1 MDEPGRADCD
11 LICLGAGIGG
21 LTAAITAHELG
32 LRPLVI
38 EKTGK
43 IGGVG
48 GISGGQCWM
57 PVNQL
62 ARAAGITDSVEA
74 ATAYLMYA
82 GGGFGDE
89 QLARHYCAR
98 AGEVVKFLADKAGL
112 NWVLVPVPDNFAGCP
127 GAVGALESGR
137 LLEVHVFPGALLG
150 ADRTRTRR
158 ERNFA
163 TATEVFTGS
172 VSQEEIEQRRERDDR
187 ARGGALAGA
196 LVRNALDRGIE
207 IWTNSSPVALLRE
220 DGRVV
225 GVRVARADA
234 EIEVRASRGV
244 LLATGGTDG
253 SAELTRIYEGRD
265 RDTVSLLSTTG
276 DHLRLA
282 GLLGA
287 KVVAPFRPIH
297 TCLEPDVTAVLD
309 EDGTVQ
315 RNLSIMRSAFPHA
328 IIVNSGGR
336 RFHNEA
342 DHQSRDAGLTA
353 IDTRAPWSLANVPCW
368 TVWDSQHVQKYFGG
382 VAPDTP
388 GVWSAASLPELA
400 TAAGIDPDGLARHVA
415 EFNRH
420 AAAGRDPDFGRG
432 SHPADRFVGD
442 FAGPGHPNLGAI
454 DQPPFYAVRLAIR
467 TMGIPVAGLTVDEHS
482 RVIDWADRPI
492 RGLYAAGNA
501 IALVDLGFGYEGGN
515 ANGRSLVYGFGAAAH
530 AASPDSVTDAACD

>member
-1 MDEPGRADCD
+1 MDEQSRVDID

-48 GISGGQCWM
+48 GISGGQCWV
-57 PVNQL
+57 PVNHL
-62 ARAAGITDSVEA
+62 AKAAGITDSVDA

-82 GGGFGDE
+82 GGGRGE
-89 QLARHYCAR
+89 ERMARHYCAR
-98 AGEVVKFLADKAGL
+98 AGEVVQFLADKAGL
-112 NWVLVPVPDNFAGCP
+112 RWVLVPVPDNFAGCP
-127 GAVGALESGR
+127 GAIGALQTGR
-137 LLEVHVFPGALLG
+137 LLEVDVFPGALLG
-150 ADRTRTRR
+150 ADRPRTRR
-158 ERNFA
+158 ERNVA
-163 TATEVFTGS
+163 TATETFTGS
-172 VSQEEIEQRRERDDR
+172 VSVQEVEQRRQRDDR
-187 ARGGALAGA
+187 ARGGSLAGA

-207 IWTNSSPVALLRE
+207 IWTDFLPLALLRA

-225 GVRVARADA
+225 GVRVAHDGA
-234 EIEVRASRGV
+234 EVDLHASRGV

-253 SAELTRIYEGRD
+253 SAALTQLYEGRD
-265 RDTVSLLSTTG
+265 RNTVSLLSTTG

-287 KVVAPFRPIH
+287 KVAAPFRPIH
-297 TCLEPDVTAVLD
+297 TFLEPDVPVVLD

-328 IIVNSGGR
+328 IIVNSRGR

-382 VAPDTP
+382 AAPDIA
-388 GVWSAASLPELA
+388 GVWSAASLAELA
-400 TAAGIDPDGLARHVA
+400 AVAGIDPSGLPAQVA
-415 EFNRH
+415 DFNRH
-420 AAAGRDPDFGRG
+420 ASAGQDPDFGRG
-432 SHPADRFVGD
+432 SHSADRFVGD
-442 FAGPGHPNLGAI
+442 FAGPGHANLGTI
-454 DQPPFYAVRLAIR
+454 DQAPFYAVQLAIR

-492 RGLYAAGNA
+492 PGLYAAGNA
-501 IALVDLGFGYEGGN
+501 VALVDLGFGYEGGN
-515 ANGRSLVYGFGAAAH
+515 ANGRSLLHGFCAAEH
-530 AASPDSVTDAACD
+530 AATGA

>member
-1 MDEPGRADCD
+1 MGEQQPANYD
-11 LICLGAGIGG
+11 LLCVGAGIGG
-21 LTAAITAHELG
+21 LTAAITAHEFG
-32 LRPLVI
+32 LTPLVI
-38 EKTGK
+38 EKTAK

-48 GISGGQCWM
+48 GISGGQCWV
-57 PVNQL
+57 PVNHL
-62 ARAAGITDSVEA
+62 ASAAGISDSVDA

-82 GGGFGDE
+82 GGGCGDE
-89 QLARHYCAR
+89 RMARHYCAR

-112 NWVLVPVPDNFAGCP
+112 AWVLVPVPDNFAGCL
-127 GAVGALESGR
+127 GAVGALDFGR
-137 LLEVHVFPGALLG
+137 LLEVDVFPGELLA
-150 ADRTRTRR
+150 ADRQRTRK
-158 ERNFA
+158 ERNVA

-172 VSQEEIEQRRERDDR
+172 VSAAEIEQRRRRDDR
-187 ARGGALAGA
+187 ARGGSLAGA

-207 IWTNSSPVALLRE
+207 IWTNSAPVGLLRD

-225 GVRVARADA
+225 GARVTREGA
-234 EIEVRASRGV
+234 EVEVRAGRGV

-253 SAELTRIYEGRD
+253 NAELTRIYEGRS
-265 RDTVSLLSTTG
+265 RDTVSLPSTTG

-297 TCLEPDVTAVLD
+297 TFLEPDVPVVLD

-315 RNLSIMRSAFPHA
+315 RNLSVMRSAFPHA
-328 IIVNSGGR
+328 IIVNSRGR

-382 VAPDTP
+382 SAPDAP
-388 GVWSAASLPELA
+388 GVWSAASLAKLA
-400 TAAGIDPDGLARHVA
+400 AAAGIDPIGLAREVA
-415 EFNRH
+415 TFNES
-420 AAAGRDPDFGRG
+420 ALAGEDPDFGRG

-442 FAGPGHPNLGAI
+442 FAGSGHPNLGTI
-454 DQPPFYAVRLAIR
+454 DQAPFYAVKLAIR
-467 TMGIPVAGLTVDEHS
+467 TMGIPVAGLTADEHS

-492 RGLYAAGNA
+492 PGLYAAGNSV
-501 IALVDLGFGYEGGN
+501 ALVDLGFGYEGGN
-515 ANGRSLVYGFGAAAH
+515 ANGRSLLYGFCAAEH
-530 AASPDSVTDAACD
+530 AASRAPVSGP

>member
-1 MDEPGRADCD
+1 MDEPRLPDCD

-21 LTAAITAHELG
+21 LTAAVTAHELG
-32 LRPLVI
+32 LRPLVV
-38 EKTGK
+38 EKTAK

-48 GISGGQCWM
+48 GISGGQCWV
-57 PVNQL
+57 PVNHL

-89 QLARHYCAR
+89 RMARHYCAR
-98 AGEVVKFLADKAGL
+98 AGEIVQFLADKAGL
-112 NWVLVPVPDNFAGCP
+112 TWVLVPVPDNFAGCP
-127 GAVGALESGR
+127 GAVGALELGR
-137 LLEVHVFPGALLG
+137 LLEVDVFPGALLG
-150 ADRTRTRR
+150 ADRTRTRK
-158 ERNFA
+158 ERNVA

-172 VSQEEIEQRRERDDR
+172 VGAAEIEQRRQRDDR

-207 IWTNSSPVALLRE
+207 IWTNSAPVALLRE
-220 DGRVV
+220 DGRVA
-225 GVRVARADA
+225 GVRVAREGA
-234 EIEVRASRGV
+234 EIDVRAGRGV
-244 LLATGGTDG
+244 VLATGGTDG

-265 RDTVSLLSTTG
+265 RNTVSLLSTTG

-297 TCLEPDVTAVLD
+297 TFLEPDVPVVLD

-328 IIVNSGGR
+328 IIVNSRGR

-368 TVWDSQHVQKYFGG
+368 TVWDAQHVRKYFSG

-388 GVWSAASLPELA
+388 GVWSAATLPELA
-400 TAAGIDPDGLARHVA
+400 AAAGIDPDGLAVQVA
-415 EFNRH
+415 EFNSH
-420 AAAGRDPDFGRG
+420 AVVGQDPDFGRG

-442 FAGPGHPNLGAI
+442 FAGPAHPNLGTI
-454 DQPPFYAVRLAIR
+454 DQPPFYAVQLAIR

-482 RVIDWADRPI
+482 RVVDWADRPI

-501 IALVDLGFGYEGGN
+501 VALVDLGFAYEGGN
-515 ANGRSLVYGFGAAAH
+515 ANGRSLVYGFCAAEH
-530 AASPDSVTDAACD
+530 AASRDSLPGRD